1 VILECGLLT
10 EEEIRQVCAMV
21 EEIKIPF
28 VKTGTGFHSHPATPD
43 MVRLLR
49 AFAPNAK
56 VKAAGGIR
64 TAKAARQ
71 LLEAGAER
79 IGCSAS
85 LAIIGAAS

>member
-1 VILECGLLT
+1 
-10 EEEIRQVCAMV
+10 
-21 EEIKIPF
+21 
-28 VKTGTGFHSHPATPD
+28 